1 MEAQP
6 GLPSPD
12 AYTCYDSDLS
22 MALSIPSVLNALNAS
37 STGINQLYNMQFMIF
52 MKQFR
57 SLHILVY
64 SLREVVVRR
73 KRSMCVL

>member
-6 GLPSPD
+6 DLPSPD
-12 AYTCYDSDLS
+12 ACTSYDSDFFL
-22 MALSIPSVLNALNAS
+22 ALSIPSVLTALNAS
-37 STGINQLYNMQFMIF
+37 STEINQLDNMKIMMF

-64 SLREVVVRR
+64 SLREVVVR
-73 KRSMCVL
+73 KERSMCVL